1 MTVRATRCDCTR
13 NSCDCTSNSCD
24 CDSNSC
30 GAIAHAQV
38 LEPQDLAGTAFDL
51 TFGKARDQLTCYAR
65 CVASS
70 SSPTPKEEEDEEGGE
85 EEDHDEADGNEDARE
100 TWSVQSPGTPP
111 PSFFYSPS
119 TRMRR
124 KGSPAAAV
132 AAAVSVAGRSHTRA
146 RPPVDAAQ
154 GGLEG
159 VCGDE
164 GVCRGE
170 DAGLCSKHGRFSP
183 EPYETYVAEIDIGRG
198 QDTFLD
204 AEVR

>member
-1 MTVRATRCDCTR
+1 MGRHLLAHL
-13 NSCDCTSNSCD
+13 
-24 CDSNSC
+24 
-30 GAIAHAQV
+30 IALAQV
-38 LEPQDLAGTAFDL
+38 LEPQELAGTALDL
-51 TFGKARDQLTCYAR
+51 TFGKSRDQLSCYTR

-70 SSPTPKEEEDEEGGE
+70 SSSAPEEEEDEEGGG
-85 EEDHDEADGNEDARE
+85 EEDHDEADENEGARE
-100 TWSVQSPGTPP
+100 PWSLQSPGTPP

-132 AAAVSVAGRSHTRA
+132 AAAVSAAGRTHTRA
-146 RPPVDAAQ
+146 RPPCVSAQ
-154 GGLEG
+154 CVPEG

-170 DAGLCSKHGRFSP
+170 DAGSCSKHASFSA

-198 QDTFLD
+198 EGTFLD